1 MAQNLKKSLAIIG
14 LSILAIVA
22 VELLARVG
30 FVARDALSEPS
41 QRAEAP
47 AFSGADYD
55 VRAWFEEK
63 ERTIGSYQPYVV
75 WLPRPFQGKLIN
87 IDQEG
92 NRFTA
97 YNSASEDRLK
107 IWMLGGSTTWGF
119 GVPDDQTVP
128 SQLSRLINQTWGLD
142 AQVRNLGQRGYVST
156 QEVVYILRQLQSGY
170 RPDVV
175 VLYDGLNDAIT
186 AARFPDIP
194 AAHWGFDDT
203 RDKLERGDK
212 KLTALGLVRPS
223 GSLRLVRAVSRRLG
237 ISNVAGQERQTTM
250 AEAEIEQLS
259 ERSVKIMLENYRIV
273 MALSTEYGFL
283 PIFLFQPG
291 LSGTQ

>member
-1 MAQNLKKSLAIIG
+1 MAQKLKTGLAVIG

-22 VELLARVG
+22 VELLARGV
-30 FVARDALSEPS
+30 FVVRDALSEPD

-55 VRAWFEEK
+55 VREWFEEDG
-63 ERTIGSYQPYVV
+63 RISSAYQPYVV
-75 WLPRPFQGKLIN
+75 WRPQPLQGRLIN

-156 QEVVYILRQLQSGY
+156 
-170 RPDVV
+170 
-175 VLYDGLNDAIT
+175 
-186 AARFPDIP
+186 
-194 AAHWGFDDT
+194 
-203 RDKLERGDK
+203 
-212 KLTALGLVRPS
+212 
-223 GSLRLVRAVSRRLG
+223 
-237 ISNVAGQERQTTM
+237 
-250 AEAEIEQLS
+250 
-259 ERSVKIMLENYRIV
+259 
-273 MALSTEYGFL
+273 
-283 PIFLFQPG
+283 
-291 LSGTQ
+291 